1 MEATVRKNFVFEK
14 NIAEYLEELAR
25 ESKKSMTALVQ
36 EMIEERYKEIKVK
49 KRMRAFNRTENVTSH
64 FLPTTAHSNSNT
76 TPQRRNFSHFS

>member
-1 MEATVRKNFVFEK
+1 MEATVRKNFVFER

-49 KRMRAFNRTENVTSH
+49 KRMRAFNAIDGSATGLLTD
-64 FLPTTAHSNSNT
+64 
-76 TPQRRNFSHFS
+76 FSIQSIKANREL

>member
-14 NIAEYLEELAR
+14 NIAQYLEELAR

-49 KRMRAFNRTENVTSH
+49 KRMRAFNAIDGSATGLLTD
-64 FLPTTAHSNSNT
+64 
-76 TPQRRNFSHFS
+76 FSIQSIKANREL

>member
-1 MEATVRKNFVFEK
+1 MEATVRKNFVFER

-49 KRMRAFNRTENVTSH
+49 KRMRAFNAVDGSATGLLTD
-64 FLPTTAHSNSNT
+64 
-76 TPQRRNFSHFS
+76 FSIQSIKANREL